1 MDNVIAF
8 RRSGGS
14 DGRAR
19 GSRDGVRR
27 DVRFIPRNE
36 VGRKSRLFAQWRINA
51 SDGAL
56 ECSWR
61 LAEAELQSDVGDR
74 LSSRRAA

>member
-8 RRSGGS
+8 RRAAGCDERS
-14 DGRAR
+14 R
-19 GSRDGVRR
+19 GSLDSFRGV
-27 DVRFIPRNE
+27 VRLIPRSAAD
-36 VGRKSRLFAQWRINA
+36 RKSRLFAQWRITA

-56 ECSWR
+56 ECSWC

-74 LSSRRAA
+74 LLSSCAA